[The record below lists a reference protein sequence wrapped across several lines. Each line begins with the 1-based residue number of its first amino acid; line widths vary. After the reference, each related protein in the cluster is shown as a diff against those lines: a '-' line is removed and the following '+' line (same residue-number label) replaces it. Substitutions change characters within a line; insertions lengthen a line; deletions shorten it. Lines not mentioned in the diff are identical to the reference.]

1 MNSRELHSP
10 RSIIAAHL
18 AALVAGL
25 MLIMPAQADD
35 GRPRYVSGS
44 GTDKGDC
51 LNKFRPCRSLDYA
64 IARSGKA
71 DYIRVAEGDYTVD
84 DAQKLAS
91 ILSANGRIEGGF
103 SKYSAYSE
111 RNATQKTTLIGVP
124 PEFRER
130 FERAG
135 FTVIVDRKGIS
146 PDESAQIRK
155 LTSQILATEKSHS
168 ASPCVSNRSDTYPC
182 QSVSLLSHLSLQDL
196 KPISSRGNDVWGF
209 VDLNTNREYA
219 FMGLQLGVAIVD
231 VTDPTAP
238 EQVAFAPGSAT
249 TWRDIKVY
257 QRYDAAAKRWR
268 AYAYATADAVSD
280 YLMLLDLSDLPNG
293 VEKVNFASDFT
304 AAHNTYL
311 INSDYTFGLAQT
323 SEAPRLGIA
332 GGRENGGHH
341 RLYSLAQPRT
351 PTLLTTSTAGY
362 AHDLASFPVSDA
374 RKNAQCTNAQT
385 QAVCQVLS
393 DFNEN
398 TVDIWDVTN
407 PSSPQA
413 LSSYTYA
420 NASYVHSGWWTED
433 GRYLFVHDE
442 LDESNTGINT
452 TVRVFDMANLRAP
465 TLAGSWVGPTRAID
479 HNGFVKGNRY
489 YVANYAEGLTVLDI
503 TSPAAPQR
511 VGYFDTYPTTSE
523 TGFVGAW
530 GVYPFFESGTIAI
543 GDINTGLYL
552 VSNETLA
559 SSAGSLAMDGA
570 TQSANEGNSITISV
584 SRSGGAIGAA
594 SVQLE
599 LLHASTQTDD
609 ASLSTQLLSWADGD
623 SAPKAAT
630 LTFNADDSSEDL
642 ELLLVRLKAPQG
654 GASVGYPD
662 TARVYIADSSGTARL
677 RLLEPDIS
685 VDESREKT
693 LITVARGASAAGE
706 ARVSYRTVANA
717 TYTGFT
723 ATQGELIW
731 ASGDATPKT
740 IAIALD
746 PTKLTAGQTATFE
759 VELSSAVGAELET
772 ASGTAAATLVANITV
787 SDTSTPPPT
796 PPPPPIGGGAGDS
809 GGGGG
814 GGSTQSLWLAALG
827 LLGSARMARLL
838 SRRHGAH
845 GAKKE
850 R

>member
-51 LNKFRPCRSLDYA
+51 LNKFRPCRSLNYA

-71 DYIRVAEGDYTVD
+71 DYIRAAEGDYTVD

-91 ILSANGRIEGGF
+91 LLSANGRIEGGF

-111 RNATQKTTLIGVP
+111 RNATQQTTLIGVP

-130 FERAG
+130 FEQAG

-146 PDESAQIRK
+146 PSDSTQIRK
-155 LTSQILATEKSHS
+155 LTNQILASEKSQ
-168 ASPCVSNRSDTYPC
+168 AAAACVANRSDIYPC
-182 QSVSLLSHLSLQDL
+182 ESVSLLSHLSLQDL
-196 KPISSRGNDVWGF
+196 KPTSSRGNDVWGF

-231 VTDPTAP
+231 VTDPQAP
-238 EQVAFAPGSAT
+238 EQVAFATGSAT
-249 TWRDIKVY
+249 TWRDIEIY
-257 QRYDAAAKRWR
+257 QLYDPAAKRWR

-293 VEKVNFASDFT
+293 VEKVDFTSDFT

-311 INSDYTFGLAQT
+311 INADYTFGLAQLP
-323 SEAPRLGIA
+323 EPPRLGIA
-332 GGRENGGHH
+332 GGRVNGGHY

-351 PTLLTTSTAGY
+351 PSLLNVSTAGY
-362 AHDLASFPVSDA
+362 AHDLASFPIGDA
-374 RKNAQCTNAQT
+374 RKNSQCTNTQG
-385 QAVCQVLS
+385 QAVCQVMS

-407 PSSPQA
+407 PAAPQS
-413 LSSYTYA
+413 LSSYSYA

-433 GRYLFVHDE
+433 GRYLLVHDE
-442 LDESNTGINT
+442 LDESNAGLNT
-452 TVRVFDMANLRAP
+452 TVRVFDMADLRAP
-465 TLAGSWVGPTRAID
+465 ALAGSWVGPTRAID
-479 HNGFVKGNRY
+479 HNGYVRGNRY
-489 YVANYAEGLTVLDI
+489 YMSNYSEGVTVLDI
-503 TSPAAPQR
+503 TNPTTPQR

-530 GVYPFFESGTIAI
+530 GVYPFLESGTIVV

-552 VSNETLA
+552 LRNETLA
-559 SSAGSLAMDGA
+559 SPAGSFAMSSA
-570 TQSANEGNSITISV
+570 TQSGSEGNTLTVSV
-584 SRSGGAIGAA
+584 SRLGGATGTA

-599 LLHASTQTDD
+599 LLNGSTQAAD
-609 ASLSTQLLSWADGD
+609 ASISTQSLNWADGD
-623 SAPKAAT
+623 AANKSAVLT
-630 LTFNADDSSEDL
+630 LTADSTAEDL

-654 GASVGYPD
+654 GASVGHPD
-662 TARVYIADSSGTARL
+662 TARIYIADSSGTTRL
-677 RLLEPDIS
+677 RLLDSEIS
-685 VDESREKT
+685 VDESREKA
-693 LITVARGASAAGE
+693 LITVARGASVSGE
-706 ARVSYRTVANA
+706 ARVSYRTLANA
-717 TYTGFT
+717 SYSGFT
-723 ATQGELIW
+723 AMQGELIW
-731 ASGDATPKT
+731 ASGDALPKA

-746 PTKLTAGQTATFE
+746 PTKLAAGQTATFD

-772 ASGTAAATLVANITV
+772 ASGTAAPTLVANITV
-787 SDTSTPPPT
+787 SDTSTPPPAT
-796 PPPPPIGGGAGDS
+796 PPPPSGGGGSADG

-814 GGSTQSLWLAALG
+814 GGSTQLLWLVALG
-827 LLGSARMARLL
+827 LLGSARMAHGRLL
-838 SRRHGAH
+838 SRRSQR
-845 GAKKE
+845 E
-850 R
+850 E